1 MKPALRA
8 ALPILAVVLLAT
20 AVVTTGGLPTDQT
33 GLFPVTGVLVALVA
47 GLAANLRSWKHIPWL
62 PTVAMVLAAGGYAVN
77 NFDWMLGGLFAVIV
91 LLAWHGLQREYP
103 RAGPSSAIR

>member
-20 AVVTTGGLPTDQT
+20 AVVTIGGLPSDQT
-33 GLFPVTGVLVALVA
+33 GLFPLTGALVALVA
-47 GLAANLRSWKHIPWL
+47 GLAASLRSWKHIPWL
-62 PTVAMVLAAGGYAVN
+62 PAAAMVLAAGGYVAN

-91 LLAWHGLQREYP
+91 LLAWHGLQRENP